1 MKVRNA
7 LSMKRASAVTE
18 DAMGK
23 LRAEVATASNTRQFN
38 TKKEVSAFRKNWMGD
53 YHPMVYDYIPPTTAV
68 LNSLPSN
75 VRKRKIRDSEEQT
88 KEEALGRWSAAWVE
102 ACISDRTDERMFNVA
117 TKDISLLV

>member
-7 LSMKRASAVTE
+7 WSMKRASAVTE

-68 LNSLPSN
+68 LNSHPSN
-75 VRKRKIRDSEEQT
+75 SR
-88 KEEALGRWSAAWVE
+88 
-102 ACISDRTDERMFNVA
+102 
-117 TKDISLLV
+117 